1 MKADMFKKHSRRK
14 CQSICLQ
21 LLMSVGLILLLAA
34 LLNMA
39 TAIRF
44 QNVSQRTDGI
54 IMDIQDGNSAIGGK
68 YEINFNYIVDGKLYE
83 NTHRMGTALRADDP
97 IPIYYDGANPRC
109 CRAEAP
115 FSLFWDIG
123 VNAFVMIMAGSIIWR
138 CIKQAHVLA

>member
-1 MKADMFKKHSRRK
+1 MKAKMIKKHSRGK
-14 CQSICLQ
+14 CQSISLQ

-39 TAIRF
+39 AAIRF

-54 IMDIQDGNSAIGGK
+54 IMDIQDGNSAIGGR
-68 YEINFNYIVDGKLYE
+68 YEIYYNYIVDGKLYE
-83 NTHRMGTALRADDP
+83 HTYRMGTVPREEDT

-123 VNAFVMIMAGSIIWR
+123 VNAIVMLMAGGIIWR
-138 CIKQAHVLA
+138 CVR